1 MPAALSN
8 RFIHLDFE
16 HNLQDWRNWAIDN
29 GIHPLVLG
37 FLGTRGEML
46 FKMSSSERA
55 FPTPRSWEILSD
67 QLQVFDNYKQIEEL
81 MTGTIGEAATIEF
94 MAYCRNAL
102 SEKQILKIIKD
113 PEKAKLPEKLSDI
126 YALISYLISRNE
138 DYEVRVAGAKLLN
151 RLSPEMAVLLIRDF
165 LRANPKFAMEPSYQK
180 FVSDHSG
187 LIG

>member
-1 MPAALSN
+1 
-8 RFIHLDFE
+8 
-16 HNLQDWRNWAIDN
+16 
-29 GIHPLVLG
+29 
-37 FLGTRGEML
+37 
-46 FKMSSSERA
+46 
-55 FPTPRSWEILSD
+55 
-67 QLQVFDNYKQIEEL
+67 